1 MSPLA
6 AKRRGSRSCHEVLSA
21 KFSVAFSWAYG
32 PMVLL
37 VEEEVWSNFR
47 IARWVCGGECG
58 GGGSEVEEPRM
69 RKGMECVGDSERL
82 RGSWGWNEVSGG

>member
-21 KFSVAFSWAYG
+21 KFSVVFSLAYG

-37 VEEEVWSNFR
+37 VEEEVWYKFR
-47 IARWVCGGECG
+47 IARWVCVMGSGGVRGRGTKDEERHGVCG
-58 GGGSEVEEPRM
+58 G
-69 RKGMECVGDSERL
+69 
-82 RGSWGWNEVSGG
+82 